1 MEKRVGIVWAVF
13 QKAVETA
20 TDPEACITDSLPARR
35 KGKRRSG
42 GRVEVEG
49 DPTDL
54 SAPVATIMGH
64 KREVL

>member
-1 MEKRVGIVWAVF
+1 MGRFSESRG
-13 QKAVETA
+13 EA

-42 GRVEVEG
+42 GRDKVEG
-49 DPTDL
+49 GPTDL

-64 KREVL
+64 KRYYREVL